1 MNQLHQNCV
10 RAKFERRLTYIE
22 RRVER
27 RIAKETARSALE
39 YDFPKLAQ
47 ATGEQITL
55 LDNPPTIYH
64 CEGGRPKGI

>member
-22 RRVER
+22 RHVER

-39 YDFPKLAQ
+39 YDFPKLA
-47 ATGEQITL
+47 AS
-55 LDNPPTIYH
+55 DW
-64 CEGGRPKGI
+64 